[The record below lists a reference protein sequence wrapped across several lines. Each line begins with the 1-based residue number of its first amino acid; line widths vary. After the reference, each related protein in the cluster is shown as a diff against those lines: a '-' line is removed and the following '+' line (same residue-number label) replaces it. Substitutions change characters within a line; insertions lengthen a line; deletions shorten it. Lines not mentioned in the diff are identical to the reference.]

1 MVPTHRI
8 ATGGECSNVL
18 QMLGR
23 RDGWLQTVGKQLD
36 DTVVVI
42 NIMVNIVPAELLQ
55 SCLTLCDLVDSSQPG
70 SSVHGILQAR
80 ILKWVAMFSS
90 RVIFLTQGSN
100 PCFFCLLHWQAGSL
114 ALVPAG
120 KPTVNIS
127 TSVNFP
133 FCLACIQS

>member
-1 MVPTHRI
+1 
-8 ATGGECSNVL
+8 
-18 QMLGR
+18 MLGR

-80 ILKWVAMFSS
+80 ILKWVANVLFQGDIPDPGIKPMF
-90 RVIFLTQGSN
+90 
-100 PCFFCLLHWQAGSL
+100 LLSPALAGRL
-114 ALVPAG
+114 F
-120 KPTVNIS
+120 S
-127 TSVNFP
+127 TSASWEAH
-133 FCLACIQS
+133 C

>member
-80 ILKWVAMFSS
+80 ILKWVANVLFQGDIPDPGIKPMF
-90 RVIFLTQGSN
+90 
-100 PCFFCLLHWQAGSL
+100 LLSPALAGRL
-114 ALVPAG
+114 F
-120 KPTVNIS
+120 S
-127 TSVNFP
+127 TSASWEAH
-133 FCLACIQS
+133 C

>member
-1 MVPTHRI
+1 MVPAHRI
-8 ATGGECSNVL
+8 ATGGERSNVL

-23 RDGWLQTVGKQLD
+23 RYGWSQTVGKQLD

-55 SCLTLCDLVDSSQPG
+55 SCLTLCDLMDSSQPG

-80 ILKWVAMFSS
+80 ILKWVATSSS
-90 RVIFLTQGSN
+90 RGIFLTQGSN
-100 PCFFCLLHWQAGSL
+100 PCFLCLLHWQAGSL
-114 ALVPAG
+114 PLVPPG
-120 KPTVNIS
+120 KPTVNIGA
-127 TSVNFP
+127 SVNFP